1 MTETKTSKRLSRV
14 ARDLNV
20 ATTTIQDYLQ
30 KEGIE
35 VSSNPNTRLSNETY
49 ELLLEKFQPDKLAK
63 EKAEQVVLPGSEK
76 KGQKEDKTQQEGTG
90 EPEQKSTEKPLN
102 QEVAGSKEQ
111 ESATTPSPEA
121 ESDPDTTEASTP
133 QQSASEPEVPPKEDV
148 SETQEASEVEAT
160 ASEKS
165 DDKGDKTNEED
176 QQEEAPTETDSLT
189 TASDEAGTTQ
199 AEEQPEDKEKSGPK
213 VLGKIDLNKLETSK
227 SKGKSK
233 RQKGKKAPSQTTEEK
248 AEPSTTENQEEQK
261 EEVPEQQPAGDEVSQ
276 EADAELTNDQQV
288 EAETS
293 QSTAQDQDNT
303 AETEKVEE
311 LSSETEEEQ
320 PETDEEQPE
329 TEATESPSPEQ
340 TPAVDDAQKPAETS
354 ENPEETSEAEK
365 GEEKPSKE
373 SLSKKEDYSLKGPTV
388 VGKIDLSQVKS
399 NKPKKKEPVASTS
412 DLSTTRKKRRKRKP
426 LKTGETAK
434 KGDDKKQQEQK
445 KTAAGTAKGTTEEK
459 QKEQRKKK
467 GKKKTKQKEEIDSNQ
482 VQEQLKETLNKLSGG
497 KGGSRSKFRKKKR
510 DEERQRETARQEE
523 IAESEKN
530 KLQVTEFIT
539 VNEFANIMD
548 VHVTELIGTCLNL
561 GMMVSMNQRIDAE
574 TITILADEYGYDVEF
589 AEAEM
594 DEPSLEES
602 DNPDN
607 YVAKPPVV
615 SIMGHVDHG
624 KTSLLDYIQ
633 GSKIIAGESGSITQH
648 IGAYEI
654 TLQNKRNITF
664 LDTPGHEAF
673 TAMRAR
679 GAKATDIAIIII
691 AADDQIQPQT
701 KEAISHAQAAA
712 VPMIFAINKVDKEGA
727 SPDRVRQQLAE
738 MNILVEE
745 WGGKYQSQEISAKNG
760 DNIDDLL
767 EKVLLESD
775 LLELKA
781 DPEKRAVGSVVEA
794 WLDKGKG
801 YVTNLLVEG
810 GTLRVGDPVLAGA
823 SMARVRAM
831 MDERGN
837 RVTEARPGT
846 PVQVLGFDGAPQA
859 GERFYVTQDEQTAK
873 DTANE
878 RKQLIREQGIRATK
892 HVTLD
897 ELGRRLAIGNFQ
909 ELNVVIKGDVDG
921 SIEAIAD
928 SLQKLSTGE
937 IQVKV
942 IHKGVGQISESDV
955 LLASASDAIIL
966 GFQVRPSS
974 NARRLAEQEQI
985 DLRLYSVIYDAVQEV
1000 KSAMEGMLSPSVE
1013 EKVLGN
1019 VEVRQTFKVTKVG
1032 TVAGCKVT
1040 SGKIHRNAKIRV
1052 IREGVV
1058 IHTGEI
1064 DTLKRYKDDVRD
1076 VSSGYECGLTIKN
1089 YNDVAEG
1096 DNLEV
1101 YEEIEV
1107 KRSLN

>member
-1 MTETKTSKRLSRV
+1 MTATKTSKRLSRV

-20 ATTTIQDYLQ
+20 ATTTIQDYL
-30 KEGIE
+30 KKKGIE
-35 VSSNPNTRLSNETY
+35 ISSNPNTRLSNETY

-76 KGQKEDKTQQEGTG
+76 KSQKEEQSEKATAQAQEQPVEQAQSETTTTEQIKEGQSEAPAAEESKSE
-90 EPEQKSTEKPLN
+90 EPASEELSPEAPSNSQAQESESTTEAEPDSEETPTTSE
-102 QEVAGSKEQ
+102 QEVAHD
-111 ESATTPSPEA
+111 EST
-121 ESDPDTTEASTP
+121 
-133 QQSASEPEVPPKEDV
+133 
-148 SETQEASEVEAT
+148 
-160 ASEKS
+160 
-165 DDKGDKTNEED
+165 D
-176 QQEEAPTETDSLT
+176 QPA
-189 TASDEAGTTQ
+189 Q
-199 AEEQPEDKEKSGPK
+199 AEEAAPEEKEEQEFTEETAEKSGPK
-213 VLGKIDLNKLETSK
+213 VLGKIDLDQLEQSQ

-233 RQKGKKAPSQTTEEK
+233 KKGSKTGSKPSQKKQEKAAEEKGEPEQTTEKEEATQETSEETAQTEQPEQKEAEQPASTQEEPSTEAHSEGSVAEQQEETADNSETHVDEEASSVEATPEASTTDEEAPEADQEKAPS
-248 AEPSTTENQEEQK
+248 
-261 EEVPEQQPAGDEVSQ
+261 
-276 EADAELTNDQQV
+276 
-288 EAETS
+288 
-293 QSTAQDQDNT
+293 
-303 AETEKVEE
+303 
-311 LSSETEEEQ
+311 
-320 PETDEEQPE
+320 
-329 TEATESPSPEQ
+329 
-340 TPAVDDAQKPAETS
+340 
-354 ENPEETSEAEK
+354 
-365 GEEKPSKE
+365 E

-426 LKTGETAK
+426 V
-434 KGDDKKQQEQK
+434 KGDDSAKKAEEGKQQDTK
-445 KTAAGTAKGTTEEK
+445 KTASKGGTEEK

-467 GKKKTKQKEEIDSNQ
+467 GKKKTKQKEEIDSSQ

-510 DEERQRETARQEE
+510 DEERQREEARQEE

-539 VNEFANIMD
+539 VNELANLMD
-548 VHVTELIGTCLNL
+548 VQVTELIGTCLNL
-561 GMMVSMNQRIDAE
+561 GIMVSMNQRIDAE

-589 AEAEM
+589 TEAEM
-594 DEPSLEES
+594 DEPSLEEA
-602 DNPDN
+602 DNPEN
-607 YVAKPPVV
+607 YIQKPPVV

-633 GSKIIAGESGSITQH
+633 GSKIIAGESGGITQH

-654 TLQNKRNITF
+654 TLQDNRNITF

-679 GAKATDIAIIII
+679 GAKATDIAVIII
-691 AADDQIQPQT
+691 AADDEVKPQT

-727 SPDRVRQQLAE
+727 SPDRIRQQLAE

-745 WGGKYQSQEISAKNG
+745 WGGKYQSQEISAKHG
-760 DNIDDLL
+760 EHVDDLL

-823 SMARVRAM
+823 NMARIRAM

-837 RVTEARPGT
+837 RVENARPGT

-873 DTANE
+873 EIANE

-909 ELNVVIKGDVDG
+909 ELKVVIKGDVDG
-921 SIEAIAD
+921 SVEAIAD
-928 SLQKLSTGE
+928 SLQKLSTDE
-937 IQVKV
+937 VQVRV

-955 LLASASDAIIL
+955 LLASASDAIIV

-1000 KSAMEGMLSPSVE
+1000 RSAMEGMLTPNVE
-1013 EKVLGN
+1013 EKVVGN
-1019 VEVRQTFKVTKVG
+1019 VEVRQIFKVSKVG

-1040 SGKIHRNAKIRV
+1040 SGKITRNAKIRV

-1064 DTLKRYKDDVRD
+1064 DTLKRYKDDVKE
-1076 VSSGYECGLTIKN
+1076 VSSGYECGLNIKN
-1089 YNDVAEG
+1089 YNDLAEG
-1096 DNLEV
+1096 DYLEV

-1107 KRSLN
+1107 KRSLS